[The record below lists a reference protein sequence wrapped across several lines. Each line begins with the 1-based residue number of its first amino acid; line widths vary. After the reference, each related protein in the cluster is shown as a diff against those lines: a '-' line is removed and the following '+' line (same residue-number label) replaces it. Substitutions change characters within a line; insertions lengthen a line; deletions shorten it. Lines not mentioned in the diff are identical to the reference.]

1 MCKALTHKHGTS
13 SFVKPFSLSGATY
26 EKKKEKERIL
36 MENKEINFIIFVT
49 MKIDP
54 ETLLGKT
61 NKQTNK

>member
-1 MCKALTHKHGTS
+1 MCKALAHKHGTS
-13 SFVKPFSLSGATY
+13 SFVKTFSLSGDTY

-54 ETLLGKT
+54 
-61 NKQTNK
+61 